1 MKSNQLTCKELVE
14 LVTEYLE
21 GALPPPDRTRFEEH
35 LAQCRHCRVYLE
47 QMKQTIHAV
56 GALTEDTVP
65 PEAKETLLQ
74 VFRDW
79 RRGSGT
85 R

>member
-1 MKSNQLTCKELVE
+1 MTEPEMTCHELVE

-21 GALPPPDRTRFEEH
+21 GALPASERIRFDEH
-35 LAQCRHCRVYLE
+35 LARCRHCRVYLE
-47 QMKQTIHAV
+47 QMKQTIVAV
-56 GALTEDTVP
+56 GALTEDSVA

-79 RRGSGT
+79 RRGSGV